1 MRIIP
6 VALLTVALLE
16 LCAAS
21 QPDDVKKFAGTWQA
35 EFKGTPYLVVT
46 LKGLSGTISIGSIT
60 MNGEGDLADVQ
71 EAVNEHP
78 IQAVRV
84 NGDTVYFQAKD
95 EEYEVTLTGEGQ
107 AVLRIIDAPPLIGP
121 FGMRRAR
128 NLTTL
133 PGRAR
138 RKV

>member
-6 VALLTVALLE
+6 VSLLTVALLE
-16 LCAAS
+16 FCAAS
-21 QPDDVKKFAGTWQA
+21 QPDDAKKFAGTWQA
-35 EFKGTPYLVVT
+35 EFKGIPYLVVT
-46 LKGLSGTISIGSIT
+46 LKGFNGTISVGSIT

-71 EAVNEHP
+71 EAVNEHA
-78 IQAVRV
+78 IQTVRV

-95 EEYEVTLTGEGQ
+95 EGYEMTLTGEGQ

-133 PGRAR
+133 QGRAH
-138 RKV
+138 RKL